1 LANASILKVR
11 AWPLATL
18 TLAAALLVAA
28 PPAGAQSRGRAR
40 TRRPAAQAPQQP
52 APQQQAAAR
61 PSPAFDE
68 AVKLGDAAREG
79 NRLDEA
85 IGHYAR
91 ALKLQPKWVDGWWY
105 IGAIFYEKDRYADAR
120 DALRNVVA
128 LDPKRG
134 PAWGLLGLC
143 EFQTRE
149 YDRAGNSM
157 LRGRALGFGGN
168 EELES
173 VVRYHAALLY
183 IRYESFEI
191 AYDILTEFLRA
202 GNESPKV
209 VEAFG
214 LAILR
219 MPLLPDE
226 IPTGK
231 REQVMLA
238 GRAAFSMAARRME
251 QARAAFDELLARYP
265 AEPNVHYAFGV
276 YLLGQDADAAMKE
289 FKREL
294 EISPNHFPSMVQMAF
309 EHLKR
314 DEYDEALP
322 LAERAVQLAP
332 KMFPARNVL
341 GRVLLELGQVERA
354 IKELEEGTRLAPNS
368 PEMHYALGRA
378 YRRAG
383 READAKREV
392 ALFQKL
398 QEEFNARRNAQ
409 LRGGA
414 AGGEGQPAGENQ
426 PAGGEQPKAKP

>member
-1 LANASILKVR
+1 MANASILKVC
-11 AWPLATL
+11 AGSLAL
-18 TLAAALLVAA
+18 VAALLVAA
-28 PPAGAQSRGRAR
+28 SPVPAQSRARAGA
-40 TRRPAAQAPQQP
+40 RRPQAQQP
-52 APQQQAAAR
+52 AAR
-61 PSPAFDE
+61 PDAAFDE
-68 AVKLGDAAREG
+68 AVRLGDAAREAG
-79 NRLDEA
+79 RLEEA
-85 IGHYAR
+85 IGHYGK
-91 ALKLQPKWVDGWWY
+91 ALNLRPKWIDGWWY
-105 IGAIFYEKDRYADAR
+105 VGAIFYEKDRYPEAR

-149 YDRAGNSM
+149 FERAGNSM

-168 EELES
+168 RELES

-183 IRYESFEI
+183 IRFEAFEI
-191 AYDILTEFLRA
+191 AYDILTEFMRV

-209 VEAFG
+209 IEAFG

-219 MPLLPDE
+219 MPFLPDE
-226 IPTGK
+226 VPAGK
-231 REQVMLA
+231 REQLLVA
-238 GRAAFSMAARRME
+238 GRAGFNMAARRMD

-265 AEPNVHYAFGV
+265 SEPNVHYAFGV
-276 YLLGQDADAAMKE
+276 YMLGQDADAALKE
-289 FKREL
+289 FRREL

-322 LAERAVQLAP
+322 LAEKAVQLSP

-341 GRVLLELGQVERA
+341 GRVLLELGQVDRA
-354 IKELEEGTRLAPNS
+354 IRELEEGARLAPNS

-409 LRGGA
+409 LRGSGA
-414 AGGEGQPAGENQ
+414 GDNQ
-426 PAGGEQPKAKP
+426 PAGDGRPAGDGQPKAKP

>member
-1 LANASILKVR
+1 MANASTLKVCAR
-11 AWPLATL
+11 WL
-18 TLAAALLVAA
+18 TLVAALLVSAPAA
-28 PPAGAQSRGRAR
+28 RAQSKGRAGASRPR
-40 TRRPAAQAPQQP
+40 AQAPGT
-52 APQQQAAAR
+52 AAR
-61 PSPAFDE
+61 PDAAFDE
-68 AVKLGDAAREG
+68 AVKLGDEAREAD
-79 NRLDEA
+79 RLDEA

-91 ALKLQPKWVDGWWY
+91 ALKIRPRWVDGWWY
-105 IGAIFYEKDRYADAR
+105 VGAIFYEKDRYAEAR

-149 YDRAGNSM
+149 FDRAGNSL
-157 LRGRALGFGGN
+157 LRGRSLGFGGN
-168 EELES
+168 RELES

-183 IRYESFEI
+183 VRYEAFEI
-191 AYDILTEFLRA
+191 AYDILTEFVRE

-209 VEAFG
+209 IEAFG

-219 MPLLPDE
+219 MPFLPNE
-226 IPTGK
+226 IPADK
-231 REQVMLA
+231 REQVLVA
-238 GRAAFSMAARRME
+238 GRAAFNMAARRMD

-289 FKREL
+289 FRREL

-322 LAERAVQLAP
+322 LAEKAVQLSP

-341 GRVLLELGQVERA
+341 GRVLLELGQVDRA
-354 IKELEEGTRLAPNS
+354 IKELEEGARLAPNS

-409 LRGGA
+409 LRGSGA
-414 AGGEGQPAGENQ
+414 GDGQPAGDNR
-426 PAGGEQPKAKP
+426 PAGDGQPKAKP

>member
-1 LANASILKVR
+1 
-11 AWPLATL
+11 L
-18 TLAAALLVAA
+18 TLVAAALLVSVPSVPAQSK
-28 PPAGAQSRGRAR
+28 PRAGARQPR
-40 TRRPAAQAPQQP
+40 AQAP
-52 APQQQAAAR
+52 AAR
-61 PSPAFDE
+61 PGAAFDE
-68 AVKLGDAAREG
+68 AVRRGDEAREAG
-79 NRLDEA
+79 RLDEA
-85 IGHYAR
+85 IGHYGK

-105 IGAIFYEKDRYADAR
+105 VGAIFYEKDSYPGAR

-149 YDRAGNSM
+149 FERAGNSL

-168 EELES
+168 QELES

-183 IRYESFEI
+183 IRYDAFEI
-191 AYDILTEFLRA
+191 AYDILTEFVRA

-219 MPLLPDE
+219 MPFLPE
-226 IPTGK
+226 EVPAGK
-231 REQVMLA
+231 REQLLVA
-238 GRAAFSMAARRME
+238 GRAGFNMAARRMD

-276 YLLGQDADAAMKE
+276 YLLGQDADAALKE
-289 FKREL
+289 FRREL

-314 DEYDEALP
+314 DEFDEALP
-322 LAERAVQLAP
+322 LAEKAVQLSP

-354 IKELEEGTRLAPNS
+354 VRELEEGTRLAPNS

-409 LRGGA
+409 LKGGGA
-414 AGGEGQPAGENQ
+414 GDNQPAGED
-426 PAGGEQPKAKP
+426 QPKAKP

>member
-1 LANASILKVR
+1 MANASILKVW
-11 AWPLATL
+11 AGPL
-18 TLAAALLVAA
+18 TLAAALLVSA
-28 PPAGAQSRGRAR
+28 PSVAAQSRPRAGAGR
-40 TRRPAAQAPQQP
+40 TQAQQP
-52 APQQQAAAR
+52 AAR
-61 PSPAFDE
+61 ADAAFDA
-68 AVKLGDAAREG
+68 AVKLGDEAREAG
-79 NRLDEA
+79 RLDEA
-85 IGHYAR
+85 IGHYGK
-91 ALKLQPKWVDGWWY
+91 ALNLRPKWIDGWWY
-105 IGAIFYEKDRYADAR
+105 VGAIFYEKDRYPEAR

-149 YDRAGNSM
+149 FERAGNSM
-157 LRGRALGFGGN
+157 LRGRALGFDGN
-168 EELES
+168 QELAA
-173 VVRYHAALLY
+173 VVTYHAALLY
-183 IRYESFEI
+183 IRFEQFEV
-191 AYDILTEFLRA
+191 AFDALTEFVRV

-209 VEAFG
+209 IEAFG

-219 MPLLPDE
+219 MPFLPAE
-226 IPTGK
+226 VPAGK
-231 REQVMLA
+231 REQLIVA
-238 GRAAFSMAARRME
+238 GRAGFNMAARRMD
-251 QARAAFDELLARYP
+251 QARAAFDELLARHP

-289 FKREL
+289 FRREL

-322 LAERAVQLAP
+322 LAEKAVQLSP

-354 IKELEEGTRLAPNS
+354 IKELEEGARLAPNS

-409 LRGGA
+409 LRGGG
-414 AGGEGQPAGENQ
+414 AGDNQ
-426 PAGGEQPKAKP
+426 PAGDGQPKAKP

>member
-1 LANASILKVR
+1 MANASILKVC
-11 AWPLATL
+11 AWPLTAL

-40 TRRPAAQAPQQP
+40 TRQPAAPQAQQP
-52 APQQQAAAR
+52 QTAPAR
-61 PSPAFDE
+61 PGPAFDE
-68 AVKLGDAAREG
+68 AVKLGDAAREA
-79 NRLDEA
+79 NRLEEA
-85 IGHYAR
+85 VGHYAR
-91 ALKLQPKWVDGWWY
+91 ALKLQPKWVEGRWY
-105 IGAIFYEKDRYADAR
+105 IGAIFYEQDRYADAR

-149 YDRAGNSM
+149 YPQAGNSM

-168 EELES
+168 QELES

-219 MPLLPDE
+219 MPYLPDE
-226 IPTGK
+226 IPAAK
-231 REQVMLA
+231 REMVLVA
-238 GRAAFSMAARRME
+238 GRAAFSMAARRLD

-322 LAERAVQLAP
+322 LAEKAVQIAP

-341 GRVLLELGQVERA
+341 GRVLLELGQIDRA
-354 IKELEEGTRLAPNS
+354 IKELEEGARLAPNS

-398 QEEFNARRNAQ
+398 QDEFNARRNAQ
-409 LRGGA
+409 LRGNA
-414 AGGEGQPAGENQ
+414 AGGDAQPAGENQ
-426 PAGGEQPKAKP
+426 PPGGEQPKAKP